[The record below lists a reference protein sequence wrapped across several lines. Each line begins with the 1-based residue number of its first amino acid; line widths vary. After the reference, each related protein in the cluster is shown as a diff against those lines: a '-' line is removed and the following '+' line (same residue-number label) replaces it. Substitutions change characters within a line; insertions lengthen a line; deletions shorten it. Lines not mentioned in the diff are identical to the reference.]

1 MQMIKMV
8 TMWLML
14 SVAVGLGIMAFRQM
28 SGKEQWQLTKLLAYA
43 TMCSLVAVVLL
54 GILVVLF

>member
-1 MQMIKMV
+1 MFKMFM
-8 TMWLML
+8 MWLIL
-14 SVAVGLGIMAFRQM
+14 SVAIGFGIMAWRQL

-54 GILVVLF
+54 GIIVVLF

>member
-1 MQMIKMV
+1 MIKMF
-8 TMWLML
+8 TMWLIL
-14 SVAVGLGIMAFRQM
+14 SAAIGFGIVAVRQM

-54 GILVVLF
+54 GIMVVLF

>member
-1 MQMIKMV
+1 MIKMF
-8 TMWLML
+8 TMWLIL
-14 SVAVGLGIMAFRQM
+14 SAAIGFGIVAVRQM

-54 GILVVLF
+54 AGLVVVF

>member
-1 MQMIKMV
+1 MIKMI

-14 SVAVGLGIMAFRQM
+14 SAAIGLGIMAFRQM
-28 SGKEQWQLTKLLAYA
+28 SGKGQWQLTKLLAYA
-43 TMCSLVAVVLL
+43 TMCSLVAIVLL

>member
-1 MQMIKMV
+1 MIKMIS
-8 TMWLML
+8 MWLIL
-14 SVAVGLGIMAFRQM
+14 SAAIAFGIMAFRQM

-43 TMCSLVAVVLL
+43 TMCSLTAVVLL

>member
-1 MQMIKMV
+1 MSKMILI
-8 TMWLML
+8 WIIL
-14 SVAVGLGIMAFRQM
+14 SVAVGFGIMGFRQL
-28 SGKEQWQLTKLLAYA
+28 SGKEQWQLTKIAVYA

>member
-1 MQMIKMV
+1 MIKMF

-14 SVAVGLGIMAFRQM
+14 SAAIGFGIIAWRQL
-28 SGKEQWQLTKLLAYA
+28 SGKEQWQLTKLVGYA

-54 GILVVLF
+54 GIMVVLF

>member
-1 MQMIKMV
+1 MIKMFM
-8 TMWLML
+8 MWLIL
-14 SVAVGLGIMAFRQM
+14 SAAIGFGIMAWRQL
-28 SGKEQWQLTKLLAYA
+28 SGKEQWQLTKLVGYA

>member
-1 MQMIKMV
+1 MIKMF
-8 TMWLML
+8 TMWLIL
-14 SVAVGLGIMAFRQM
+14 SAAIGFGIMAVRQM

-54 GILVVLF
+54 AGLVVVF